1 MEGLVFLQMG
11 GRSQVIT
18 NLIIGGITP
27 NCQDGLWQFLRL
39 DVEDINYVA
48 ANRYP

>member
-1 MEGLVFLQMG
+1 MEGSVLR

-18 NLIIGGITP
+18 NLIIGGITATP